1 VVVVVRRDQYMGNIS
16 QENTRQN
23 GRRLGVLKDV
33 TSLIHFFTSI
43 KDTL

>member
-1 VVVVVRRDQYMGNIS
+1 VKRDQYMGNIS
-16 QENTRQN
+16 QEDTRQN

-33 TSLIHFFTSI
+33 TSLIHLITFT